1 MIGIDWIKWGGIA
14 AIVVG
19 ICAGL
24 AGLHHHIYQ
33 QGYAAGAVAVQKQF
47 DAAKEAAEAKRL
59 AEVAA
64 AKAEGDRRVKAQT
77 ENANEALKQANQA
90 AADAIA
96 ANAATA
102 QLLAR
107 ANRLVAAYRAA
118 AHSTAGVNGPSQ
130 SGADPLDVL
139 VDVLSR
145 SDRASGEL
153 AAYADKLRTAG
164 LQCERDYDALTPG

>member
-90 AADAIA
+90 AADAVA

-118 AHSTAGVNGPSQ
+118 AHSPAVAAGSGQ
-130 SGADPLDVL
+130 SGGDPLDVL
-139 VDVLSR
+139 VDVLG
-145 SDRASGEL
+145 RAANDAKQL
-153 AAYADKLRTAG
+153 AEYADKLKIAG
-164 LQCERDYDALTPG
+164 LKCERDYDALTPG